1 MAGVPAI
8 MHAMLD
14 ALAPRLATGR
24 KMLSRSIEAGVKE
37 GDLGGP
43 FAALQKR
50 YPDVSMGSY
59 PHFEEGVGFTT
70 TLVLRSRD
78 AARLD
83 EAAAETAA
91 MLRAVKAALGIAT

>member
-1 MAGVPAI
+1 
-8 MHAMLD
+8 
-14 ALAPRLATGR
+14 
-24 KMLSRSIEAGVKE
+24 
-37 GDLGGP
+37 
-43 FAALQKR
+43 
-50 YPDVSMGSY
+50 MGSY

-78 AARLD
+78 PARLD